1 MHFVHIFEGGSLTRS
16 VKMIRIFG
24 MLYRP
29 NSDFKGQPLSLYVLS
44 SYFRGFL
51 AFQIIVLI
59 PVSCSASYFST
70 DDQSIRFIDI
80 YFKNRHLS
88 NLLFWGADLQHV
100 TAFPPP
106 VVFRAACLVFG
117 IFFNCGLIMKTA
129 RKFKITCIGDN
140 KLKG

>member
-1 MHFVHIFEGGSLTRS
+1 M
-16 VKMIRIFG
+16 
-24 MLYRP
+24 
-29 NSDFKGQPLSLYVLS
+29 
-44 SYFRGFL
+44 
-51 AFQIIVLI
+51 
-59 PVSCSASYFST
+59 
-70 DDQSIRFIDI
+70 
-80 YFKNRHLS
+80 
-88 NLLFWGADLQHV
+88 